1 MKALQTLAMLALSM
15 TTIPAAAESTTPST
29 LEQSLRTALADEY
42 HAEAFYAAV
51 IDHFGNVRPFSNII
65 RSERMHQAMII
76 DLMKAHGFAVP
87 ANDQLGS
94 ADILAAVP
102 ARLPDAC
109 TIGVK
114 AEIDNRDLYDTK
126 LLPAVAAYPDVVTT
140 FERLSAASDNNHRP
154 AFERCAS

>member
-76 DLMKAHGFAVP
+76 DLMKAHGFVVP

-114 AEIDNRDLYDTK
+114 AEIDNRDLYEAK

-140 FERLSAASDNNHRP
+140 FERLSAASDNNHLP

>member
-1 MKALQTLAMLALSM
+1 MKALQTIAMLALSM
-15 TTIPAAAESTTPST
+15 TTIPAAAESTAPQM

-94 ADILAAVP
+94 ATILAAVP
-102 ARLPDAC
+102 ARLSEAC

-114 AEIDNRDLYDTK
+114 AEIDNRDLYEAK
-126 LLPAVAAYPDVVTT
+126 LLPAVVAYPDVVAT
-140 FERLSAASDNNHRP
+140 FERLSAASDSNHLP
-154 AFERCAS
+154 AFERCAN